1 MSLGN
6 GNPKDGDKG
15 SNFNYELKVLQ
26 GLQAIAVALENQP
39 APPTQIFTSATG
51 TVNGAG
57 IVKSST
63 LLIPANT
70 ISTPEGVIEFIAKFY
85 RISGTTTSISSYLFT
100 NTSNTLTGASLL
112 ATGGVITTGVQMT
125 TLARTMN
132 YSAGFIKTLS
142 AASLFASDYTAQPIS
157 SVAFNPAVD
166 NYFIFATGVSAG
178 DTAVCQSYRVTIY

>member
-26 GLQAIAVALENQP
+26 GLDAIAVALEN
-39 APPTQIFTSATG
+39 PPTKTFTNTAG
-51 TVNGAG
+51 TTTGAG
-57 IVKSST
+57 ILISNS

-70 ISTPEGVIEFIAKFY
+70 ITNPSAIEFIAKFY
-85 RISGTTTSISSYLFT
+85 RVSGTTNTISSYLFT
-100 NTSNTLTGASLL
+100 NTTNSIVGASLL
-112 ATGGVITTGVQMT
+112 ATGGAIATGAQMG

-132 YSAGFIKTLS
+132 YVGGVIKTLS
-142 AASLFASDYTAQPIS
+142 AASLFASDYTTQPIS
-157 SVAFNPAVD
+157 SVTFNPAVD
-166 NYFIFATGVSAG
+166 NYFMFVNAVSAG

>member
-6 GNPKDGDKG
+6 GNPKEGDKG

-26 GLQAIAVALENQP
+26 GLEAIAVALENQT
-39 APPTQIFTSATG
+39 APEVFTSSTG
-51 TVNGAG
+51 AVNGAG
-57 IVKSST
+57 IIKSST

-70 ISTPEGVIEFIAKFY
+70 ISTPGGVIEFIAKFY
-85 RISGTTTSISSYLFT
+85 RISGTTNTISSYLFT
-100 NTSNTLTGASLL
+100 NTSDTLTGASLL
-112 ATGGVITTGVQMT
+112 ATGGAIITGVQMT

-132 YSAGFIKTLS
+132 YSGGLIKTLA

>member
-6 GNPKDGDKG
+6 GNPKEGDKG

-26 GLQAIAVALENQP
+26 GLEAIAVALENP
-39 APPTQIFTSATG
+39 STQIFTNTAG
-51 TVNGAG
+51 TTTGAG
-57 IVKSST
+57 ILISNS

-70 ISTPEGVIEFIAKFY
+70 ITNPSAIEFIAKFY
-85 RISGTTTSISSYLFT
+85 RVSGTTATINSYLFT
-100 NTSNTLTGASLL
+100 NTTNSIVGASLL
-112 ATGGVITTGVQMT
+112 ATGGAITTGVQMG

-132 YSAGFIKTLS
+132 YVGGVIKTLS
-142 AASLFASDYTAQPIS
+142 SASLFASDYTVQPIS

-166 NYFIFATGVSAG
+166 NYFMFINAVSAG

>member
-26 GLQAIAVALENQP
+26 GLQAIAVALENQTTP
-39 APPTQIFTSATG
+39 EVFTSSTG
-51 TVNGAG
+51 TTTGAG
-57 IVKSST
+57 ISVSSS

-70 ISTPEGVIEFIAKFY
+70 ITNPGVIEFIAKFY
-85 RISGTTTSISSYLFT
+85 RMSGTTATINSYLFT
-100 NTSNTLTGASLL
+100 NTANTIVGASLL
-112 ATGGVITTGVQMT
+112 ATGGAITTGIQMG

-132 YSAGFIKTLS
+132 YVGGFIKTLNS
-142 AASLFASDYTAQPIS
+142 VSLFASDYTAQSAS

-166 NYFIFATGVSAG
+166 NYFMFVNSVSAG

>member
-1 MSLGN
+1 MALGN

-26 GLQAIAVALENQP
+26 GLEAIAVALENQP
-39 APPTQIFTSATG
+39 VSNSFTSSTG
-51 TVNGAG
+51 TINGAG
-57 IVKSST
+57 IVISSS

-70 ISTPEGVIEFIAKFY
+70 ITNPSTIEFIAKFY
-85 RISGTTTSISSYLFT
+85 RMSGTTNTISSYLFT
-100 NTSNTLTGASLL
+100 NTANTIAGATLV
-112 ATGGVITTGVQMT
+112 ATGGSMATGTQMT

-132 YSAGFIKTLS
+132 YVGGVIKTL
-142 AASLFASDYTAQPIS
+142 ASGALFSSDYTAQAIS

-166 NYFIFATGVSAG
+166 NYFMFVTGVSAG